1 MGPAKAPKAKQAKT
15 GKAQRQAPSKTPRKA
30 ATKSG
35 RGSGKGKAAA
45 KRGKK
50 ALKSREAAR
59 GSPMAADEW
68 LEPQPIVDVSGMDL
82 DHEVEESGLETIDL
96 TEDAGG
102 SGGATMAPLP
112 GPINPEEEDA
122 PIERPDELPEE
133 GDGDDEEEGDGKR
146 QPEPEPEPE
155 PDHDHDEDEN
165 GVGLVTM
172 DEPPAAVTLR
182 QTHGSSAETADTV
195 EDSSSAGTATLA
207 RMPLSQ
213 ELPTKGD
220 VASGLSLVE
229 QFLLVAMKPGW
240 DDRMTK
246 ARPGAQGAA
255 IVGSLLLEL
264 ALRGSLKVQR
274 NRFTIED
281 ALALPPGL
289 DTLAADVRA
298 LGDVSTQV
306 AMEKLTKRLPERL
319 RPWVNALERKGVLR
333 EEMTRR
339 LVFLKRSNLILVNT
353 AAKEK
358 LENRLVRTLAGGGN
372 PDARTIMLLG
382 LVTASGLLRGLVP
395 ASAYDFNR
403 KRIQAL
409 LGGRDTLAYRVD
421 NSIRRVQDLALQT
434 ILNDIRI
441 LQGTN

>member
-1 MGPAKAPKAKQAKT
+1 MGPAKAPKAKQAKAGKAPGKTLRKASTKPGKGT
-15 GKAQRQAPSKTPRKA
+15 GKGNISRKRGTKA
-30 ATKSG
+30 AKSG
-35 RGSGKGKAAA
+35 SSGRRSAAGAKAQ
-45 KRGKK
+45 
-50 ALKSREAAR
+50 
-59 GSPMAADEW
+59 DEW
-68 LEPQPIVDVSGMDL
+68 LQPQPIVDVSGMDL

-102 SGGATMAPLP
+102 SGGATKAPLP
-112 GPINPEEEDA
+112 GPITPEDEDA
-122 PIERPDELPEE
+122 PIEKPDELPE
-133 GDGDDEEEGDGKR
+133 GDADEEGEGEAQRKPVP
-146 QPEPEPEPE
+146 QPDPE

-165 GVGLVTM
+165 GVGMVTM
-172 DEPPAAVTLR
+172 DEPPAAVTIS
-182 QTHGSSAETADTV
+182 QTHRGSRSETADAI
-195 EDSSSAGTATLA
+195 EEASGAGTATLA
-207 RMPLSQ
+207 QMPLSQ

-298 LGDVSTQV
+298 LGGVSTQV

-319 RPWVNALERKGVLR
+319 RPWVQSLERKGVMR
-333 EEMTRR
+333 EEMTRH